1 MARTTLDDSF
11 FFSGV
16 SAPGIGAKYGHFW
29 ADHVVDVANVEK
41 KNGFNPKNPKKFDKK
56 IRQDNRTRSEAC
68 VNIKLYFGLDEV

>member
-1 MARTTLDDSF
+1 MIFF

-56 IRQDNRTRSEAC
+56 SGKIIGHGQRP
-68 VNIKLYFGLDEV
+68 V